1 MREGSSLQRRW
12 TLIAVLAVPAFVH
25 ASAQQP
31 TVELQPRAELR
42 IWGLGSDTLRDSAL
56 LQVITKLEAGYQRL
70 RPDVTF
76 THHRSG
82 DDSALGGLY
91 TGQGDVAFMERE
103 PSYIELDGY
112 QQVITGLKPFDIG
125 LMRGGIKASRHSSPL
140 VIVANRNNPIKQ
152 LTLVQLNALFN
163 ATAGLNATAERKPQP
178 QSWGFLGLPAP
189 WATHLVSLY
198 GFAIDSAEAQTF
210 STVAM
215 SNSRRWV
222 CEYHEL
228 EDASKVVAA
237 VQHDRYAMGLTTLD
251 AVTADVK
258 VVAVSGAG
266 GGAYLPTSQTLGSG
280 AYPLGRTVRILVRSS
295 KEGRLEVKVREF
307 LGYLLSPEA
316 QAIIAE
322 DGRYLPLE
330 QQTLAAEK
338 DGLQ

>member
-140 VIVANRNNPIKQ
+140 VIVANRNNPIEQ
-152 LTLVQLNALFN
+152 LTLVKLNALFN
-163 ATAGLNATAERKPQP
+163 ATAERNPQP
-178 QSWGFLGLPAP
+178 QTWGSLGLPAP
-189 WATHLVSLY
+189 WATHLVLLY

-210 STVAM
+210 SAVAM

-222 CEYHEL
+222 CEYHEF

-237 VQHDRYAMGLTTLD
+237 VHTT
-251 AVTADVK
+251 AT
-258 VVAVSGAG
+258 
-266 GGAYLPTSQTLGSG
+266 
-280 AYPLGRTVRILVRSS
+280 PL
-295 KEGRLEVKVREF
+295 
-307 LGYLLSPEA
+307 A
-316 QAIIAE
+316 
-322 DGRYLPLE
+322 
-330 QQTLAAEK
+330 
-338 DGLQ
+338 